1 MERVYHLIV
10 YKPKSVLFLILLLT
24 GFFAYH
30 ARHIRLDSSVDSLL
44 PQEDPEKHYYNEV
57 RQLFGSDEIG
67 VIGLVTDNVYT
78 PEVLQKLKRLT
89 EEVKKIPA
97 VKSATSL
104 ANAQD
109 IVASVAEESTLLVPD
124 VPRTAIGWDAL
135 KEQVNDVPVYVKN
148 LVSPDGHAAAIII
161 TFLDTISDD
170 EFLRRG
176 INETIQA
183 IVDKESGPERLYYT
197 GLPYFKTHL
206 AKSMREDLT
215 RFVPLTLFLIVVI
228 LFVSFRSLRG
238 VLLPTLTVV
247 VSLTWTLGIMVLAG
261 SRLSLGSIALP
272 PLLLVLGTMY
282 SLHVVAEYYELAQP
296 GRSAREV
303 VLETLQKT
311 SAPTFITALTTILGF
326 LSLLVNSI
334 VSIREMGIYASVGIT
349 VAFVLS
355 LVLIPALLVL
365 LPLPT
370 RTEEVFSPVLSAA
383 LQRVTQTD
391 IRHRG
396 GIIVACSLIS
406 VLCTWL
412 SFSIQVDSNF
422 QSFFRETDPI
432 RQATDAINRH
442 LAGSTAFYVVI
453 DGEQKN
459 AIKKWD
465 TLWRIKTLQLYI
477 DSLPGVEKT
486 ISFVDYCEML
496 DRGLQE
502 IPSEEKRLSNSSL
515 EDQKTFWENPSQ
527 LAEVMQLVYLNANN
541 ISGVV
546 NHPDYSRTNILVRT
560 TLSRASD
567 VAAAVEKIRLF
578 AQKTFPPELTVH
590 PTGTLILHTRTRG
603 SIVTGQIESL
613 ALSTGVIFVLM
624 SALFLSIRLGIIAMI
639 PNLFPLLVF
648 FGLMGATGA
657 VLSLSTNIIASIALG
672 INIDNEIHLMHRLSA
687 EVRTTP
693 DQEQALLRTLSTV
706 GKPAFYASVLLVLGF
721 FALCFSTLVPIQE
734 FGYLSAVTMLVSLG
748 ADLMLT
754 PALLATTRI
763 ITLWDLLYV
772 KLGKDPHKTIGIFA
786 DLRPYQA
793 KIVALMGELKA
804 FPRGHAIIR
813 RGEVGTEMFV
823 LLNGRAEVRVNS
835 AGQIR
840 RLWEVKRGDVFG
852 VTNLI
857 RSEERVTDVVA
868 LEDGEV
874 LAMDERFLPRL
885 WRYPR
890 IAARIFFNISSFL
903 LDLLQ
908 DELQR
913 ESIKNEELRVKNL

>member
-24 GFFAYH
+24 GFLAYH

-44 PQEDPEKHYYNEV
+44 HKEDPEKHYYNEV

-67 VIGLVTDNVYT
+67 VIGLITDNVYT
-78 PEVLQKLKRLT
+78 AEVLQKIKRLT
-89 EEVKKIPA
+89 EEIRKIPQ
-97 VKSATSL
+97 VKSVVSL
-104 ANAQD
+104 SNAQD
-109 IVASVAEESTLLVPD
+109 IIASVAEEPALLVPD
-124 VPRTAIGWDAL
+124 IPRTAVGWDAL

-161 TFLDTISDD
+161 TFLDGLSDE
-170 EFLRRG
+170 EFRRRG

-215 RFVPLTLFLIVVI
+215 RFVPLTLFLLVVF
-228 LFVSFRSLRG
+228 LFVSFRSLGR
-238 VLLPTLTVV
+238 VFLPTLTVV
-247 VSLTWTLGIMVLAG
+247 VSLTLPLGIMVLAG

-370 RTEEVFSPVLSAA
+370 RAEEVFSTVLSAA

-391 IRHRG
+391 IHHRG
-396 GIIVACSLIS
+396 GIIVACLLIS

-465 TLWRIKTLQLYI
+465 TLWRIKNLQLYI

-496 DRGLQE
+496 DRGIQE
-502 IPSEEKRLSNSSL
+502 IPL
-515 EDQKTFWENPSQ
+515 EPLEGELLEPPQPEVKTTFWANPAQ
-527 LAEVMQLVYLNANN
+527 LKGVMRLVFLNAL
-541 ISGVV
+541 SVASVV
-546 NHPDYSRTNILVRT
+546 NHPNYSRTVILVRT
-560 TLSRASD
+560 SLSRSRD
-567 VAAAVEKIRLF
+567 IAALVDQIEAF
-578 AQKTFPPELTVH
+578 ARGHFPPELSVH
-590 PTGTLILHTRTRG
+590 PTGNLILLTRTTG
-603 SIVTGQIESL
+603 NIVSGQIQSL
-613 ALSTGVIFVLM
+613 ALSAVVIFALM
-624 SALFLSIRLGIIAMI
+624 AALFLSARVGLIAMV
-639 PNLFPLLVF
+639 PNVFPLFVF
-648 FGLMGATGA
+648 FGLMGVSGA
-657 VLSLSTNIIASIALG
+657 ELNFGTNIIASIALG
-672 INIDNEIHLMHRLSA
+672 VAVDDTIHIMTRLSA
-687 EVRTTP
+687 TVRTIA
-693 DQEQALLRTLSTV
+693 DQEQALLQSLSTV
-706 GKPAFYASVLLVLGF
+706 GKPALYASLVLFLGF
-721 FALCFSTLVPIQE
+721 LTLCFSTFVPIRE
-734 FGYLSAVTMLVSLG
+734 FGFLSAVTILVGLVG
-748 ADLMLT
+748 EI
-754 PALLATTRI
+754 ALLPAMLAITPI
-763 ITLWDLLYV
+763 ITLWDLLHV
-772 KLGKDPHKTIGIFA
+772 KLGKDPQKTIGLFA
-786 DLRPYQA
+786 SLRPSQA
-793 KIVALMGELKA
+793 KIVALMGELKS
-804 FPRGHAIIR
+804 FPRGQAIIR
-813 RGEVGTEMFV
+813 QGEMGNEMYVLINGTADVSMNANGQAR
-823 LLNGRAEVRVNS
+823 LLNKLGRGA
-835 AGQIR
+835 
-840 RLWEVKRGDVFG
+840 VFG
-852 VTNLI
+852 EMGLI
-857 RSEERVTDVVA
+857 RHHERTADVIA
-868 LEDGEV
+868 TEDVEV
-874 LAMDERFLPRL
+874 LTVNERFLTRIKR
-885 WRYPR
+885 RYPR
-890 IAARIFFNISSFL
+890 IATEIFFNISKILSDRL
-903 LDLLQ
+903 
-908 DELQR
+908 EASQR
-913 ESIKNEELRVKNL
+913 PGR